1 MAMSI
6 FGAVAGS
13 TVIAAATTEAVS
25 LPGFHHVANFI
36 YSKNAPPE
44 SVRIVEDHGHVY
56 RMRFTRHPGEPWDVV
71 HVEETKELTPS
82 EVAGSRHNDG
92 TMLDDPPF
100 HG

>member
-6 FGAVAGS
+6 LGAVTGS
-13 TVIAAATTEAVS
+13 TIIAAATTETVS
-25 LPGFHHVANFI
+25 LPGFHHVASFI
-36 YSKNAPPE
+36 FSKNAPPE

-71 HVEETKELTPS
+71 HLEETKELTPS
-82 EVAGSRHNDG
+82 EVAGSRHDDG